1 MYEWLLVYLLFCTV
15 ADDAELDLLAK
26 LVEQEV
32 EEKETST
39 VTDSLVAVVK
49 SGHAEPCDAT
59 STEST
64 ESNVDDGCCSV
75 NSESVANTEA
85 SVTETDEQCQYFW

>member
-1 MYEWLLVYLLFCTV
+1 MFCTV

-32 EEKETST
+32 NEKETSS
-39 VTDSLVAVVK
+39 VKESLVAVVN
-49 SGHAEPCDAT
+49 SEHAEPCDAV

-64 ESNVDDGCCSV
+64 ESNVDDSGCSV

-85 SVTETDEQCQYFW
+85 SASETDEQRQCFF